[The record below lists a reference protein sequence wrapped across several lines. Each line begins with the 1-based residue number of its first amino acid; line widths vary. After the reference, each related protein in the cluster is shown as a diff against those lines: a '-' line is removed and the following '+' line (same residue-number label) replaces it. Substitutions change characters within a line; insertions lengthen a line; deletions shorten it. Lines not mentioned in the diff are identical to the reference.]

1 MVFEGILREI
11 VNKAKQGN
19 KTIVLPE
26 SLDER
31 ILKAANII
39 QSEKIANIILIGNRN
54 EILNKYNEIN
64 SEMED
69 GIVIINPSE
78 YPKIEEYA
86 NKLYEL
92 RKHKGMTLDMAKD
105 VVLDY
110 VYFANMMVY
119 FEDADGLVSGAIHST
134 ADTLR
139 PALQIIK
146 SKPGI
151 NTVSSF
157 FVMETKNKDLGSNGT
172 FVFSDCG
179 LVEEP
184 TEDEL
189 KDIANSSVESFRK
202 IVGDVPKVAFLSYST
217 FGSAKG
223 EKITK
228 IQNVVNDLKQSNVN
242 YDLDGEMQLDAA
254 IIKEVAA
261 LKAPQ
266 SKVAGNANILI
277 FPNLEAGNIGYK
289 LAQRFGNMLA
299 LGPVTQGLNK
309 PVNDLSRG
317 CNVEDIVGTVAVTCV
332 QAME

>member
-1 MVFEGILREI
+1 MVFEGILKEI

>member
-1 MVFEGILREI
+1 MVFEGILKEI

-19 KTIVLPE
+19 KTIILPE
-26 SLDER
+26 SNDER
-31 ILKAANII
+31 VLKAANII

-64 SEMED
+64 IEIED

-254 IIKEVAA
+254 IIKEVAK

>member
-69 GIVIINPSE
+69 GIVIINPSD

-119 FEDADGLVSGAIHST
+119 FEDADGLVSGAVHST

-228 IQNVVNDLKQSNVN
+228 IQNVVNDLKQANVN

>member
-1 MVFEGILREI
+1 MVFEGILKEI

-64 SEMED
+64 IEIED

-228 IQNVVNDLKQSNVN
+228 IQNVVNDLKQANVN

-332 QAME
+332 QAMQ

>member
-157 FVMETKNKDLGSNGT
+157 FVMETKNKDLGSRGT

-228 IQNVVNDLKQSNVN
+228 IQNVVNDLKQENVN

>member
-1 MVFEGILREI
+1 MIFEGILEKI
-11 VNKAKQGN
+11 VSKAKEGN

-26 SLDER
+26 STDER
-31 ILKAANII
+31 VLKAANII

-54 EILNKYNEIN
+54 DILNKYKEMN
-64 SEMED
+64 SEIED

-78 YPKIEEYA
+78 YDKTEEYA

-92 RKHKGMTLDMAKD
+92 RKHKGMTLEKAKEI
-105 VVLDY
+105 VLDY

-119 FEDADGLVSGAIHST
+119 FGDADGLVSGAVHST

-151 NTVSSF
+151 KTVSSF
-157 FVMETKNKDLGSNGT
+157 FVMETKKRELGSNGT
-172 FVFSDCG
+172 FIFSDCG

-184 TEDEL
+184 TEEEL

-202 IVGDVPKVAFLSYST
+202 IVGDIPKVAFLSYST

-223 EKITK
+223 DKITK
-228 IQNVVNDLKQSNVN
+228 IQNVVNSLKQENVN
-242 YDLDGEMQLDAA
+242 YDLDGEMQLDSA

-289 LAQRFGNMLA
+289 LSQRFGDMLA

-317 CNVEDIVGTVAVTCV
+317 CNVEDIIGTVAVTCV
-332 QAME
+332 QAMK